1 MRTAI
6 GSLRR
11 QTACRSIDKRIS
23 KSDLWWIFR
32 YVNKELNVA
41 RIKVYFNSQSEM
53 LVPTSLWE
61 QTLDHQLGI
70 LSALGPEEIL
80 DMMKS

>member
-1 MRTAI
+1 M
-6 GSLRR
+6 
-11 QTACRSIDKRIS
+11 
-23 KSDLWWIFR
+23 
-32 YVNKELNVA
+32 A

-61 QTLDHQLGI
+61 QTLDEQLGI